1 MYLDKK
7 DFQWQLKE
15 YNQKSLS
22 LKFKFDHPKYI
33 SVFGIDVMKVVFMNT
48 EELFAPLDETNQS
61 IPDGFTQTINLPP

>member
-7 DFQWQLKE
+7 GFQWQLKE
-15 YNQKSLS
+15 YNQESLS

-33 SVFGIDVMKVVFMNT
+33 SVFGIDVMKVVFKNT
-48 EELFAPLDETNQS
+48 EELFAPLDGTSSS